1 MTRWIRLATTTLAC
15 LLGAPGLAALA
26 ANPQLPPEA
35 GGPTAHAQTEGMPQ
49 LDFSNPLMTAQV
61 VWLVLIFGLLYFVM
75 KNYALPRVGEILEE
89 RRRRIAAD
97 LEAAHAA
104 KAEAD
109 AAAEAHR
116 EATQRA
122 RAEAQA
128 AVARALQQAQEEA
141 QKRAEA
147 LNARL
152 AEQIA
157 AAEARIG
164 AARDAAMGA
173 LRQVAADTAE
183 ALVSRLTGRA
193 DRTAVEAAVAR
204 ELAARRQEA

>member
-1 MTRWIRLATTTLAC
+1 MTRWIRLAATALAC
-15 LLGAPGLAALA
+15 LLGAPGMAVLAAD
-26 ANPQLPPEA
+26 PQHPPEQA
-35 GGPTAHAQTEGMPQ
+35 GGMPQ
-49 LDFSNPLMTAQV
+49 LDFGNPLMTAQI
-61 VWLVLIFGLLYFVM
+61 VWLLLIFGLLYFVM

-97 LEAAHAA
+97 LEAARAA

-109 AAAEAHR
+109 AAAAAHR

-128 AVARALQQAQEEA
+128 AVASALQQAQDEA

-164 AARDAAMGA
+164 AARDSAMAA
-173 LRQVAADTAE
+173 LRQVATDTTE
-183 ALVSRLTGRA
+183 ALVRRLVGTA
-193 DRTAVEAAVAR
+193 DRAAVEAAVAR
-204 ELAARRQEA
+204 ELAARREA